1 MRIDRGEEHWEYPKF
16 IDNIV
21 LDNYI
26 DIFGGV

>member
-1 MRIDRGEEHWEYPKF
+1 MRIHDEKHWEYPKF